1 MARPEI
7 SIVVP
12 VLYEQD
18 TIAGLLEQLRGID
31 AEEICE
37 VIVVDGDPEGGTI
50 RRIEHGRVVT
60 LTSQPWRSRQMN
72 AGATAARG
80 HTLVFLHADTLLPR
94 NALSEINDVLR
105 DDRFVGGA
113 FRLKF
118 DSDRFVYRFMSAFVT
133 LRSRCNRL
141 PYGDQSIFVRR
152 EFFERIGGY
161 REIPIMEDVEF
172 VRRTRKFGGRLK
184 ILDSTVQTSC
194 RRMEAEGVAK
204 RALKNW
210 MMTIL
215 YSLGVSPE
223 KLVRFYTEDY
233 RLKKD

>member
-72 AGATAARG
+72 AGAGAASG
-80 HTLVFLHADTLLPR
+80 EVLLFLHADTLVPEGYPAHIGR
-94 NALSEINDVLR
+94 ALARPGAVA
-105 DDRFVGGA
+105 GA
-113 FRLKF
+113 FAFTFDLAGPAPPRIEWGTNLRARRLQ
-118 DSDRFVYRFMSAFVT
+118 
-133 LRSRCNRL
+133 L
-141 PYGDQSIFVRR
+141 PYGDQGLFLRAELFR
-152 EFFERIGGY
+152 ELGGFPDL
-161 REIPIMEDVEF
+161 PIMEDYEL
-172 VRRTRKFGGRLK
+172 VRRLGRRGR
-184 ILDSTVQTSC
+184 IAITPAAARTSARRW
-194 RRMEAEGVAK
+194 RRMGWW
-204 RALKNW
+204 RPTLMNALI
-210 MMTIL
+210 IL
-215 YSLGVSPE
+215 GYRLGVSP
-223 KLVRFYTEDY
+223 VRLARWY
-233 RLKKD
+233 RRW